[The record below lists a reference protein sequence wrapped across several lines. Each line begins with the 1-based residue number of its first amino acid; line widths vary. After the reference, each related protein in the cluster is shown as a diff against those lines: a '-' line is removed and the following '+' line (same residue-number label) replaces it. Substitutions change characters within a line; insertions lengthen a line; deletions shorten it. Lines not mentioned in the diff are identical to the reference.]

1 MRETL
6 LGDSFAMKNDFYNS
20 LSSIIIETDE
30 FKVEYEKLQ
39 RIALSR
45 DSAKERLTFEEIKR
59 LVQSAAIF
67 SMSDYELQQAI
78 SYKIAVFTLGVTKE
92 NFESLNSFDKVIELI
107 LVRLGNFPA
116 VQHLIEQEGSPDYF
130 SIFDTNNENDFNP
143 FIWKEVSIK
152 KINNYFELKGKTIY
166 YTDFQ
171 TKVFRLL
178 SQGKDISFSAPT
190 SAGKS
195 FLLSNYVA
203 KIMAE
208 STEKTI
214 IYVVPSKALIN
225 QVQKDFLQIFLKY
238 DIDDVLI
245 LNSTSDI
252 LDTNLPE
259 FAKKIFVLTQERLGM
274 LQANLKQNLDV
285 DLLIVD
291 EAQKVADGERGI
303 KLETTISDLI
313 YSNPTTQKVFIAP
326 HIENPQDL
334 KTIFNVQSDMEYQKT
349 SNSPVA
355 QNKFLVD
362 FSNKNVK
369 VSLTSNELG
378 DNLPL
383 FNINLDK
390 KVPDTYKRK
399 KWVVENLIKNEPT
412 LIYCNTP
419 QDCRTI
425 ANSLNGMESRDLDK
439 SVIETINFLKT
450 HVHKDYYLIDLLK
463 KGIAFHYGKIPIFVR
478 LSIEELFKNKKI
490 DVICCTSTILEGV
503 NFPAKN
509 LVLYKPKSGQ
519 TKEMEDLTFLNLIGR
534 AGRLT
539 KDFYGNIYC
548 IDLHEW
554 PSCQDAL
561 NGNSQKI
568 ESALDKTLKEKKKEI
583 LNHLNSDM
591 SKDLSVSTAVTRFLI
606 NELNKEKKL
615 SNIDIFNQIL
625 ARDSSIKKDDLSL
638 IDKEVKKIAINIS
651 LNPSTILLNPSIDP
665 RDQDALYKYL
675 VKDSNRPLPIH
686 PYNEHC
692 YHEMENIFKL
702 ISKYFLKVDN
712 LSYKYFTFLAY
723 NWIIEKPYAEL
734 LSDKIKYDSKTK
746 IIKDRKKFIN
756 QSIEHLNT
764 DIENTLKYD
773 YSRFLKCYIDIL
785 ENILSN
791 EGQKLKLC
799 NLPSFI
805 ENGACNK
812 TTIILI
818 NLGLSRTTAIHL
830 ANYVPNN
837 IDNATSCLKWLHNNK
852 NKIKEVLP
860 LILFKEIELYL

>member
-1 MRETL
+1 MN
-6 LGDSFAMKNDFYNS
+6 NDFYNN
-20 LSSIIIETDE
+20 LSSRIIENDE
-30 FKVEYEKLQ
+30 FKLEYEKLQ

-45 DSAKERLTFEEIKR
+45 GSAKERLIFEEIKR

-92 NFESLNSFDKVIELI
+92 KFAPLNSFDKIVELI
-107 LVRLGNFPA
+107 LIRLGNFPA
-116 VQHLIEQEGSPDYF
+116 VQHLIEQEKAPDYF
-130 SIFDTNNENDFNP
+130 SLFDTNNENDFNP
-143 FIWKEVSIK
+143 FIWKEIIIK
-152 KINNYFELKGKTIY
+152 KIENYFELKGKTIY
-166 YTDFQ
+166 FTDFQ
-171 TKVFRLL
+171 SKVFRFLL
-178 SQGKDISFSAPT
+178 QGKDISFSAPT

-195 FLLSNYVA
+195 FLLSNYVT
-203 KIMAE
+203 KIMTE

-225 QVQKDFLQIFLKY
+225 QVQKDFLEIFAKY

-252 LDTNLPE
+252 LETNLSK
-259 FAKKIFVLTQERLGM
+259 FSKMIFILTQERLSM
-274 LQANLKQNLDV
+274 LQANLKQKLDV

-291 EAQKVADGERGI
+291 EAQKVAEGERGI

-369 VSLTSNELG
+369 VSLISNELG

-390 KVPDTYKRK
+390 KVPDSYKRK

-412 LIYCNTP
+412 LVYCNTP
-419 QDCRTI
+419 SDCRTI
-425 ANSLNGMESRDLDK
+425 ANSLNGVESRNLDK
-439 SVIETINFLKT
+439 SIIETIDFLKT

-463 KGIAFHYGKIPIFVR
+463 RGIAFHYGKIPVFVR
-478 LSIEELFKNKKI
+478 LSIEELFKHKKI
-490 DVICCTSTILEGV
+490 DIICCTSTILEGV

-509 LVLYKPKSGQ
+509 LVIYKPKSGQ
-519 TKEMEDLTFLNLIGR
+519 ITEMNDLTFLNLIGR

-548 IDLHEW
+548 IDINEW

-583 LNHLNSDM
+583 LEHLSLNSDI
-591 SKDLSVSTAVTRFLI
+591 KDPSVSTAVTRFLI

-615 SNIDIFNQIL
+615 STTDIFNQIL
-625 ARDSSIKKDDLSL
+625 TRDSAIKKEDLIL

-651 LNPSTILLNPSIDP
+651 LNPDTILLNPSIDP
-665 RDQDALYKYL
+665 RDQDALYKHL

-686 PYNEHC
+686 PYNENC
-692 YHEMENIFKL
+692 YHEMEMIFGI
-702 ISKYFLKVDN
+702 ISKYFFKVEN
-712 LSYKYFTFLAY
+712 SSYKYFTFLAY
-723 NWIIEKPYAEL
+723 NWIIEKPYSEI
-734 LSDKIKYDSKTK
+734 LSGKIKYDSKK
-746 IIKDRKKFIN
+746 KVIKDRKRFIN

-764 DIENTLKYD
+764 DIEDTLKYK

-785 ENILSN
+785 EDILSN
-791 EGQKLKLC
+791 EGEKFQLC

-805 ENGACNK
+805 ESGACNK
-812 TTIILI
+812 TTVILI
-818 NLGLSRTTAIHL
+818 NLGISRTTAIYL
-830 ANYVPNN
+830 AKYMPQN
-837 IDNATSCLKWLHNNK
+837 INNATSCLEWLHSNK
-852 NKIKEVLP
+852 GIIKEVLP
-860 LILFKEIELYL
+860 FILFKEIELYL